1 MKRLLFLIVMLI
13 CSSTG
18 VVTNAQQTIILDG
31 KTFVVQN
38 PAGTPKDSK
47 TEYVFKDAKG
57 VSYPI
62 YISKGGKA
70 YIIKIS
76 KKTGKEYKCYIPDI
90 GKRINPDAYKDDK
103 QTKK

>member
-1 MKRLLFLIVMLI
+1 MKKLLFLIITLI

-18 VVTNAQQTIILDG
+18 VVTFGQQTITLEG
-31 KTFVVQN
+31 KTFIVQH

-62 YISKGGKA
+62 YLSKGGKA

-76 KKTGKEYKCYIPDI
+76 KKTGKEYKQYIPEI

>member
-1 MKRLLFLIVMLI
+1 MKKLLFLLI
-13 CSSTG
+13 MMVCSSTG
-18 VVTNAQQTIILDG
+18 VVTFGQQTIVLDG

-62 YISKGGKA
+62 YLSKGGNA

-76 KKTGKEYKCYIPDI
+76 KKTGKEYKCYITEI
-90 GKRINPDAYKDDK
+90 GKRINPSAYKDK
-103 QTKK
+103 ETKK